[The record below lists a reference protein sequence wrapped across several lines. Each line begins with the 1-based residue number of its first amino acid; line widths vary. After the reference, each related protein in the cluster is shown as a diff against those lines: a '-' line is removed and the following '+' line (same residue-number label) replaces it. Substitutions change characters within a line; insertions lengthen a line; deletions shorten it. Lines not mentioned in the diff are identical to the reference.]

1 MFVIV
6 VNIEPVMSCSKCK
19 LLMFVSEI
27 QRVHSLADARDSVY
41 LLVFFSFYLL
51 EKSNFRVLPC
61 RARCE
66 YPWVMLA
73 VTSSIDVLRI
83 VDIFAPVDLLDLL
96 TTGETPNLDLVL
108 GSIAA
113 CEDLSVLIIE
123 GIP

>member
-1 MFVIV
+1 MFAIV

-19 LLMFVSEI
+19 LLVFVSEV

-41 LLVFFSFYLL
+41 LLVFLPFYLL
-51 EKSNFRVLPC
+51 KQSNFRVLPC

-66 YPWVMLA
+66 YSWVMLA

-96 TTGETPNLDLVL
+96 TTAKAPNLDLVL
-108 GSIAA
+108 GSIAT

-123 GIP
+123 RIP